1 MVIPLMP
8 VGGYF
13 IDGYWWL
20 LVNILLL
27 ILVFINDYYINGYWW
42 LFYWCFLMII
52 ILMAIG
58 AY

>member
-1 MVIPLMP
+1 MP
-8 VGGYF
+8 IGGYS
-13 IDGYWWL
+13 IDAYWWL